1 MNCDIFNENG
11 EVGNVY
17 QWKIN
22 VVIVGIKQLDQY
34 MQYVIKKQNEMY
46 INMRQ
51 AIICFFVILCE
62 NGVNI
67 RHTGTGVKC

>member
-22 VVIVGIKQLDQY
+22 VVIVGIK
-34 MQYVIKKQNEMY
+34 
-46 INMRQ
+46 
-51 AIICFFVILCE
+51 
-62 NGVNI
+62 
-67 RHTGTGVKC
+67 